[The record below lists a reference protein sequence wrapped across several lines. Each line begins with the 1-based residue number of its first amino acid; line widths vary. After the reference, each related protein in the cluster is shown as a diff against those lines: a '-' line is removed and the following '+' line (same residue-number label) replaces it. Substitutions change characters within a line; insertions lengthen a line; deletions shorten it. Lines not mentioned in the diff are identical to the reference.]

1 MEKQERYIWETSLP
15 LEDTKFSWQEQKLE
29 IENISNFH
37 LSLWT
42 AAIVGHRQNS

>member
-1 MEKQERYIWETSLP
+1 
-15 LEDTKFSWQEQKLE
+15 LE